1 MLAFPI
7 ASGLAGFFP
16 SIVTFLVAWSFM
28 TIASFYLLE
37 VNLRFGCD
45 VSLVTM
51 AEKTLGRWA
60 SVLTW
65 VVFLF
70 LFYALCV
77 AYITGTTSLLDG
89 VFKLHFKWEVEGWKI
104 SLVST
109 LVVGFIIFFG
119 HWLTVTLNRLLMFGL
134 VISYVGLV
142 VIIAPHIEVQNLTH
156 VNGSNALLSLP
167 IMMVAFGFQ
176 NLIPSL
182 TDIYQADVV
191 KMKKVI
197 WGGGLFALFI
207 YLVWQLIVQGVLPL
221 KGPYGIVDSIQE
233 GREAAQS
240 LVYTT
245 KRTGLKAF
253 AWVFAFFAIATSFIA
268 QSLSIFDFISDGLQ
282 ITRDTFY
289 KRVVLILLA
298 LGPPFLVALIWPK
311 LFIAALSFAG
321 GICAMILFGILPA
334 LMCLKGR
341 VEEPIA
347 QYRARGGKPLIYTVI
362 AVSTVVILIELLKEM
377 DLWRFEL

>member
-16 SIVTFLVAWSFM
+16 SIFTFLVAWSFM

-51 AEKTLGRWA
+51 AEKTLGKWA
-60 SVLTW
+60 SALTW
-65 VVFLF
+65 VTFLF
-70 LFYALCV
+70 LFYAISV
-77 AYITGTTSLLDG
+77 AYITGTTSLVDG
-89 VFKLHFKWEVEGWKI
+89 VFRLHFKWEVQSWKI
-104 SLVST
+104 SLFST
-109 LVVGFIIFFG
+109 LFVGFIIFFG
-119 HWLTVTLNRLLMFGL
+119 HWLTVTLNRFLMFGL
-134 VISYVGLV
+134 VIAYVGLI
-142 VIIAPHIEVQNLTH
+142 VIISPHIEAQNLTH
-156 VNGSNALLSLP
+156 VNASNALLSLP

-182 TDIYQADVV
+182 TDIYQADAN

-207 YLVWQLIVQGVLPL
+207 YLIWQLIVQGVLPM
-221 KGPYGIVDSIQE
+221 KGPYGIIDSVE
-233 GREAAQS
+233 NGREAAQS

-245 KRTGLKAF
+245 KRSGLEAF
-253 AWVFAFFAIATSFIA
+253 AWVFAFFAIATSFLA

-282 ITRDTFY
+282 IERDTFY
-289 KRVVLILLA
+289 KRIVLIKLS
-298 LGPPFLVALIWPK
+298 LGPPFFVALIWPK
-311 LFIAALSFAG
+311 LFLAALSFAG

-341 VEEPIA
+341 DEEPVA
-347 QYRARGGKPLIYTVI
+347 QYRVRGGKPLIYTVI
-362 AVSTVVILIELLKEM
+362 SVASIVILIEFLRETGM
-377 DLWRFEL
+377 WRMAL